1 MSEHKEKETH
11 SEAPIRI
18 LISGA
23 AGQIGY
29 AVIPMFTTGLV
40 FGPKQPIELHLLE
53 IEPAMKSLNGVVMEI
68 IDGAYPLV
76 HKVIATFKA
85 EEAFKDIDYAV
96 LVGGFPRQA
105 GMERKQL
112 MDKNAPIFKAMGEGL
127 EKYAKKTCKVLVIA
141 NPVNT
146 NALVCAHYAP
156 KLPKKNFVCLT
167 RLDQNRGASQ
177 LAEKLGVSVAHIRN
191 VTIWG
196 NHSSTQVPDVNDA
209 QVSKNGK
216 YEHVK
221 VDPQWVRGDFTKTVQ
236 QRGKA
241 IIDARGFSSAMS
253 AANAIKDCLRDWV
266 KGTPEGEHVSMGV
279 FTDGSYGIAENLIFS
294 FPCIC
299 KDGEY
304 HIVKGLKLDED
315 VSNLLKVTEKELL
328 EEKGEAGLK

>member
-1 MSEHKEKETH
+1 MSSEQKENQ
-11 SEAPIRI
+11 SEKVISV

-29 AVIPMFTTGLV
+29 AVIPMFATGLV
-40 FGPKQPIELHLLE
+40 FGPNQPIELHLLE
-53 IEPAMKSLNGVVMEI
+53 IEPAMKSLNGVAMEI
-68 IDGAYPLV
+68 TDGAYPLV
-76 HKVIATFKA
+76 RKVVATFKA

-112 MDKNAPIFKAMGEGL
+112 MEKNAPIFKAMGEGL

-146 NALVCAHYAP
+146 NALVCSHHAP
-156 KLPKKNFVCLT
+156 KIPKKNFAALT
-167 RLDQNRGASQ
+167 RLDQNRALAQ
-177 LAEKLGVSVAHIRN
+177 LAEKLAVPVAHVRN
-191 VTIWG
+191 VAIWG
-196 NHSSTQVPDVNDA
+196 NHSTTQVPDVTDA
-209 QVSKNGK
+209 QVLSHGK

-221 VDPQWVRGDFTKTVQ
+221 VDSQWVRGDFTKIVQ

-241 IIDARGFSSAMS
+241 IIDARGMSSALS

-266 KGTPEGEHVSMGV
+266 QGTREGEHVAMGV
-279 FTDGSYGIAENLIFS
+279 FTDGCYGITDELVFS

-299 KDGEY
+299 KNGDY
-304 HIVKGLKLDED
+304 QIVKGLKLDED
-315 VSNLLKVTEKELL
+315 MEKLLKSTQKELL